1 MMKEQRTKRG
11 LIIAAIAGLDNGKLE
26 LHEEWQWLN
35 GDKSTGSSVVV
46 EQ

>member
-1 MMKEQRTKRG
+1 MLYIQAAEKHAEQ
-11 LIIAAIAGLDNGKLE
+11 
-26 LHEEWQWLN
+26 EWQWLN